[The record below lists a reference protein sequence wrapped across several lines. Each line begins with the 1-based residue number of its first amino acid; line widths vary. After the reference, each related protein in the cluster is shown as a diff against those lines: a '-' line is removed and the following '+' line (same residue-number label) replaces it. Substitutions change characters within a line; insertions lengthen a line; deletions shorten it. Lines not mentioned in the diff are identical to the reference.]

1 MHIYIYL
8 FNIAQLHQHACGPV
22 ESTGQGQSSIEVAFG
37 LQSVEY
43 IEYWHGAALIID
55 ISVSRQLSC
64 SAHSHSRIHCLIVKL
79 TSLMMDGL
87 FDDDYD
93 CLIVRLNVC
102 LIVWRLVLILIDCLI
117 D

>member
-1 MHIYIYL
+1 M
-8 FNIAQLHQHACGPV
+8 

-43 IEYWHGAALIID
+43 IEYIEYRHGAALID

-93 CLIVRLNVC
+93 CLIV
-102 LIVWRLVLILIDCLI
+102 
-117 D
+117 